1 MADNDQQL
9 PAGLGGVPPAAT
21 PQIPGTPAGTSVINM
36 PNPAPKP
43 AAPAPAPMLTYE
55 QYQAQFLSQQPQVP
69 ASQVPPAPAQNPNPM
84 LTTLQAPPAPGTQPA
99 PAPAPPV
106 LPTPPVV
113 PEPPKSDAAAGTVAD
128 LAGSLGSD
136 PAIVPGIAYLEAA
149 ATAAQLDVTRAFGQ
163 AADELDVRFIDRAY
177 LVEKVGQAQADQMI
191 KVAEA
196 SIMYAKAATEKL
208 YSDVRASVGGDEAW
222 GQAIAL
228 FNQHAPQETKVAIA
242 ALFDSM
248 NPEQMK
254 YAAGQVAAFAKS
266 TGGVV
271 QTGVQPLGTP
281 GNVQGLSMEQYR
293 TALAALPRNATDA
306 QYEAL
311 RAQRAAGMKA
321 GL

>member
-9 PAGLGGVPPAAT
+9 PAGLGVPPAAT
-21 PQIPGTPAGTSVINM
+21 PQVPGAPAGSSVITM
-36 PNPAPKP
+36 PNPVTKP
-43 AAPAPAPMLTYE
+43 AQAPMLTYE

-69 ASQVPPAPAQNPNPM
+69 AGQVPPAPAQNLNPM
-84 LTTLQAPPAPGTQPA
+84 LTTLQPPPAPGAAPA

-106 LPTPPVV
+106 V
-113 PEPPKSDAAAGTVAD
+113 PAPPKPEATAAGTVAD
-128 LAGSLGSD
+128 LAGALGTD
-136 PAIVPGIAYLEAA
+136 PAIAPGIAYLEAA

-163 AADELDVRFIDRAY
+163 AADELDVRFIDKAY

-196 SIMYAKAATEKL
+196 SIVYAKAAQEQL
-208 YSDVRASVGGDEAW
+208 YADVRTSAGGDAAW

-228 FNQHAPQETKVAIA
+228 FNQHAPQETKVALG
-242 ALFDSM
+242 ALFDSL
-248 NPEQMK
+248 NKEQMM
-254 YAAGQVAAFAKS
+254 YAAQQVVAFAKS

-271 QTGVQPLGTP
+271 QTSAQPLGTP
-281 GNVQGLSMEQYR
+281 GAVQGMSMEQYR
-293 TALAALPRNATDA
+293 TAIAALPRQATDA

-311 RAQRAAGMKA
+311 RQQRAAGMKA

>member
-1 MADNDQQL
+1 MAANDQNL
-9 PAGLGGVPPAAT
+9 PAGLGVAPAVA

-36 PNPAPKP
+36 PNPTPRP
-43 AAPAPAPMLTYE
+43 AEPGPMLTYE
-55 QYQAQFLSQQPQVP
+55 QYQAQFVSQQPQVP
-69 ASQVPPAPAQNPNPM
+69 ASQVPPAPAHNPNPM
-84 LTTLQAPPAPGTQPA
+84 LTTLQAPPAPGVAPA
-99 PAPAPPV
+99 PAPAAAPPV
-106 LPTPPVV
+106 LPAPPVV
-113 PEPPKSDAAAGTVAD
+113 PEPPKADAPAAGTVAD
-128 LAGSLGSD
+128 LAGSLGTD
-136 PAIVPGIAYLEAA
+136 PAIAPGIAYLEAA

-196 SIMYAKAATEKL
+196 SIVYAKAATEKL

-271 QTGVQPLGTP
+271 QAGVQPLGTP
-281 GNVQGLSMEQYR
+281 GNVQGMTMEQYR
-293 TALAALPRNATDA
+293 TAIAALPRNATDA
-306 QYEAL
+306 QYAEL
-311 RAQRAAGMKA
+311 RAQREAGVAAG
-321 GL
+321 L